1 MASKKEEKSLS
12 PRIVNRKA
20 RHEYHVLESLEV
32 GIELTGSEVKSIR
45 SGQVSLAEGFA
56 RIDADRLQLELH
68 QVDISPYVY
77 AHGVEAHEPRRVRRL
92 LAHRRQIKQLL
103 EKVTARGL
111 TLAPLTMYFLRG
123 RVKLELGLCQGK
135 KAFDKRQDLK
145 KRQDD
150 RDMRRSMTKKFL

>member
-1 MASKKEEKSLS
+1 MASKKDDNSLS

-32 GIELTGSEVKSIR
+32 GIQLTGSEVKSVR
-45 SGQVSLAEGFA
+45 NGQVSLAEGFA
-56 RIDADRLQLELH
+56 RIDPDALQMTLH
-68 QVDISPYVY
+68 QADIAPYAY
-77 AHGVEAHEPRRVRRL
+77 AHDIEAHPPKRERRL

-103 EKVTARGL
+103 EKATAKGL
-111 TLAPLTMYFLRG
+111 TLVPLTMYFVRG
-123 RVKLELGLCQGK
+123 LVKVELGLCQGK

-150 RDMRRSMTKKFL
+150 RDMRRGMTKKFL